1 MRLSGAADTGTP
13 LALLLAART
22 PLSSSSCPLEGLE
35 LENLGIEGKPN
46 LIPGTSNFELV
57 ETALLIEPAQ
67 AKAKS
72 LLLAGAMRSLGAA
85 RSKIADW

>member
-13 LALLLAART
+13 LALLLASRL
-22 PLSSSSCPLEGLE
+22 PPSFSSCLLEGVE

-57 ETALLIEPAQ
+57 ETALLIEPAW

-72 LLLAGAMRSLGAA
+72 LVLEGAMRSLGAA
-85 RSKIADW
+85 RSNSADC